1 MTKYGDFTALRD
13 WLMDIPLRIKA
24 KTGDEMNSGARSMYE
39 MIIERLD
46 CAPEFDVVEVKH
58 GRWLEL
64 TVPPHWIYCSECN
77 KVYVLDKDLIG
88 KMCTDAEFCP
98 HGGAIMDGKVD

>member
-1 MTKYGDFTALRD
+1 MDELVKKKLIQYIEKNIEECGEPDSCYRPIAYGTMIGLRLVLD
-13 WLMDIPLRIKA
+13 YVNSIPSKDI
-24 KTGDEMNSGARSMYE
+24 T
-39 MIIERLD
+39 
-46 CAPEFDVVEVKH
+46 H
-58 GRWLEL
+58 GVWLEL

-98 HGGAIMDGKVD
+98 HCGAIMDGKVD